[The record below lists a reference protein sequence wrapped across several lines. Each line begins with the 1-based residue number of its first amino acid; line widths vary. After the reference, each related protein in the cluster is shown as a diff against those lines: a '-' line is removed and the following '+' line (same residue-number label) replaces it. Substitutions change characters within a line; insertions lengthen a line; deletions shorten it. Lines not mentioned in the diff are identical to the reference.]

1 MQILGWDIGG
11 AHLKVARMNAQGQLL
26 GTHQVACPLWL
37 GLDQLETAL
46 HTLQRE
52 ASVSPEDQHAVTMTG
67 ELADYFENR
76 KAGVTAILTQFTQTL
91 NTPYIKVFG
100 GPQGFLAPQALK
112 EDDWQWVAS
121 ANWLASGQWAA
132 QRVSEGLFI
141 DIGSTTADFLLLSGG
156 TPQARG
162 YSDHERMSLDE
173 LVYTGATR
181 TPIMAL
187 TTQAPILGAWSS
199 PMAEYFATTADLYR
213 TTGELREATDQHP
226 SADGGPKT
234 RAASA
239 RRLGRQFGVDAE
251 TLPKGTIEALAH
263 YLREQQIKRLHDA
276 FMRQIS
282 RGMISLDAPVIGAG
296 IGRFLARDLAERTQ
310 RSFIDYKDLFEWS
323 PCGTPFDAADCG
335 PAAAVAA
342 LSLA

>member
-11 AHLKVARMNAQGQLL
+11 AHLKLARMTGEGQIL
-26 GTHQVACPLWL
+26 GTHQAACPLWQ
-37 GLDQLETAL
+37 GLDQLDTAL
-46 HTLQRE
+46 KSLLSE
-52 ASVSPEDQHAVTMTG
+52 ADVSAEDRHVVTMTG

-76 KAGVTAILTQFTQTL
+76 KAGVHAILSQFSQTL
-91 NTPYIKVFG
+91 HPPQVKVFA
-100 GPQGFLAPQALK
+100 GPKGFLEPQALRG
-112 EDDWQWVAS
+112 DDWQWVAS

-132 QRVSEGLFI
+132 LKVNEGLFI
-141 DIGSTTADFLLLSGG
+141 DIGSTTADFLLLSQGK
-156 TPQARG
+156 PQARG
-162 YSDHERMSLDE
+162 YSDHERMSFDE
-173 LVYTGATR
+173 LVYTGVTR

-187 TTQAPILGAWSS
+187 TTQAPILGAWSR

-213 TTGELREATDQHP
+213 ITGELRETTDQHP

-234 RAASA
+234 REAST

-251 TLPKGTIEALAH
+251 ILSKGTIEALAQ
-263 YLREQQIKRLHDA
+263 YLREQHLHRLHDA

-282 RGMISLDAPVIGAG
+282 RGMISLDAPIIGAG
-296 IGRFLARDLAERTQ
+296 IGRFLARDLAARSQ
-310 RSFIDYKDLFEWS
+310 RPFIDYSDLFEWT